1 MKSSAL
7 TGTPSDQTA
16 LGLITY
22 WMVSGVV
29 DVTSTLKSRSPLTCG
44 TNFGLIT

>member
-7 TGTPSDQTA
+7 TGTPSDHTA

-22 WMVSGVV
+22 WMVSGDGEMV
-29 DVTSTLKSRSPLTCG
+29 STLVSRSVLTSG
-44 TNFGLIT
+44 ISLGLIT